1 MTWSALEFRA
11 MGTNCR
17 VVAPDA
23 DAAQRAAALVGELEQ
38 RWSRFLPD
46 SEVSQL
52 NRSSG
57 QVCVVSDFTYEL
69 VSLAERA
76 RVATS
81 GAFNPLMLDQL
92 ERLGYD
98 RTWGQVDRDRDD
110 IVVARAASIE
120 PIELFAD
127 ADAVRLPEGTRFDP
141 GGIGKGLAGDL
152 VARMM
157 RSEGAPSVQVELGGD
172 VRVDGPAW
180 GGGEWQVHVDDA
192 DHGAAHAATIGLAAG
207 GVATSSIVRR
217 RWRRN
222 AVELHH
228 VLDPVTGTSADTD
241 LDAVTAVAPS
251 LWWAEV
257 VAKVALASGST
268 GACRT
273 LEAFDMTGVLVGGGA
288 EPTYERVTRRPVAA

>member
-1 MTWSALEFRA
+1 MA
-11 MGTNCR
+11 TN
-17 VVAPDA
+17 
-23 DAAQRAAALVGELEQ
+23 
-38 RWSRFLPD
+38 
-46 SEVSQL
+46 
-52 NRSSG
+52 
-57 QVCVVSDFTYEL
+57 
-69 VSLAERA
+69 
-76 RVATS
+76 

-98 RTWGQVDRDRDD
+98 RTWDRVERDRRDV
-110 IVVARAASIE
+110 IATRAASVE

-127 ADAVRLPEGTRFDP
+127 VCAVRLPEGTRFDP

-152 VARMM
+152 IAWAL
-157 RSEGAPSVQVELGGD
+157 RSEGAQSVQIELGGD

-180 GGGEWQVHVDDA
+180 GGGEWRVHVDDV
-192 DHGAAHAATIGLAAG
+192 DHGSAHAATIGLAAG
-207 GVATSSIVRR
+207 GVATSSTVRR

-257 VAKVALASGST
+257 VAKVALAAGSN
-268 GACRT
+268 GARRT
-273 LEAFDMTGVLVGGGA
+273 LEAFDMTGVLVAGGA
-288 EPTYERVTRRPVAA
+288 QPSYETVTHRSVAA

>member
-1 MTWSALEFRA
+1 MKWSALEFRA

-23 DAAQRAAALVGELEQ
+23 DAAQHAAAVVGELEQ

-57 QVCVVSDFTYEL
+57 RLCVVSELTFEL
-69 VSLAERA
+69 VSRAEQA

-98 RTWGQVDRDRDD
+98 RTWDQVDRVRGDAN
-110 IVVARAASIE
+110 VGLAASIE

-127 ADAVRLPEGTRFDP
+127 VRAVRLPEGTRFDP

-152 VARMM
+152 IAWMLS
-157 RSEGAPSVQVELGGD
+157 SEGVQTSQIELGGD

-180 GGGEWQVHVDDA
+180 GGGEWQVHVDDV

-222 AVELHH
+222 DVEVHH
-228 VLDPVTGTSADTD
+228 VLDPVTGTSAATD

-257 VAKVALASGST
+257 VAKVALASGSI
-268 GACRT
+268 GARRT
-273 LEAFDMTGVLVGGGA
+273 LEAFDMTGVLVGGGSQ
-288 EPTYERVTRRPVAA
+288 PTYETVARRPVAA

>member
-1 MTWSALEFRA
+1 
-11 MGTNCR
+11 MGTHCR

-23 DAAQRAAALVGELEQ
+23 DAAQHAAALVGELEQ

-57 QVCVVSDFTYEL
+57 RVCVVSDLTFEL
-69 VSLAERA
+69 VSRAEQA
-76 RVATS
+76 RLATS

-98 RTWGQVDRDRDD
+98 RTWDDVDRDLDD
-110 IVVARAASIE
+110 VTTAHAASIE

-127 ADAVRLPEGTRFDP
+127 ARAVRLPEGTRFDP

-152 VARMM
+152 IALRL
-157 RSEGAPSVQVELGGD
+157 RSEGAQSAQIELGGD

-180 GGGEWQVHVDDA
+180 GGGEWQVHVDDV
-192 DHGAAHAATIGLAAG
+192 DHGAARAATIGLTAG

-228 VLDPVTGTSADTD
+228 VLDPGTGTSADTD

-268 GACRT
+268 GARRT
-273 LEAFDMTGVLVGGGA
+273 LEGFDMTGVLVAGGTQ
-288 EPTYERVTRRPVAA
+288 PSYEAVTRRPVAA

>member
-1 MTWSALEFRA
+1 MKWSALEFRA

-23 DAAQRAAALVGELEQ
+23 DAARHAAALVGELEQ

-52 NRSSG
+52 NRSPG
-57 QVCVVSDFTYEL
+57 RVCVVSELTFEL
-69 VSLAERA
+69 VSRAEQA

-98 RTWGQVDRDRDD
+98 RTWDRVERDRRDV
-110 IVVARAASIE
+110 IATQAASLE
-120 PIELFAD
+120 PIELFGD
-127 ADAVRLPEGTRFDP
+127 ASAVRLPEGTRFDP

-152 VARMM
+152 IAWTL
-157 RSEGAPSVQVELGGD
+157 RSEGAQSVQIELGGD

-180 GGGEWQVHVDDA
+180 GGGEWRVHVDDV
-192 DHGAAHAATIGLAAG
+192 DHGTAHAATIGLAAG

-228 VLDPVTGTSADTD
+228 VLDPGTGTSADTD
-241 LDAVTAVAPS
+241 LDAVTAVAPN

-257 VAKVALASGST
+257 VAKVALAGGSSG
-268 GACRT
+268 ARRT
-273 LEAFDMTGVLVGGGA
+273 LEAFDMTGVLVAGGA
-288 EPTYERVTRRPVAA
+288 QPSYEAVTQRSVAA